1 MASKSA
7 AIEKKVLVPT
17 ADREDGRVKAHP
29 GFLGKAAQSA
39 ALTARAL
46 QSWRLYR
53 KHRRNT
59 MTHATA
65 YISNLLLARGVLEVP
80 GCVIECGVWRGGMI
94 AGIAEVLGPDRDYF
108 LFDSFEGLPKAQR
121 MDGES
126 IAAWQRDVE
135 SPAYFDNCRA
145 SEDEARAA
153 MRIAGAPRVVTVKG
167 WFDRTLPG
175 FRPPSPIALLR
186 LDGDLY
192 ASTKICLE
200 SLYEHVAP
208 KGLIVIDDYGTWEG
222 CARAVNEFLART
234 SEHQVLRL
242 RQYANRV
249 FYIVKEEGV
258 QGNDLSVMRS

>member
-1 MASKSA
+1 VQTLCYEGTQTSA
-7 AIEKKVLVPT
+7 NV
-17 ADREDGRVKAHP
+17 
-29 GFLGKAAQSA
+29 GFLAKASRSLS
-39 ALTARAL
+39 LTAGAL
-46 QSWRLYR
+46 ESWRLYR

-65 YISNLLLARGVLEVP
+65 YISNLLLARRVLEVP

-121 MDGES
+121 LDGES
-126 IAAWQRDVE
+126 IAAWQRDIE

-153 MRIAGAPRVVTVKG
+153 MRMAGAPRFATVKG
-167 WFDRTLPG
+167 WFDRTVPS
-175 FRPPSPIALLR
+175 FKPPSPIALLR

-192 ASTKICLE
+192 ESTKVCLE
-200 SLYEHVAP
+200 SLYQHVAAG
-208 KGLIVIDDYGTWEG
+208 GLIVVDDYGTWEG
-222 CARAVNEFLART
+222 CARAVNEFLAHT
-234 SEHQVLRL
+234 SEDHVPRL

-249 FYIVKEEGV
+249 FYIVKEKGKR
-258 QGNDLSVMRS
+258 GNEPAVTRR

>member
-1 MASKSA
+1 
-7 AIEKKVLVPT
+7 VQTTV
-17 ADREDGRVKAHP
+17 
-29 GFLGKAAQSA
+29 
-39 ALTARAL
+39 LTAGSEDVRAKAQDGYLAKVTRSAVLMAGTL

-59 MTHATA
+59 MTQGTA
-65 YISNLLLARGVLEVP
+65 YISNLLLTRRVLNVP

-126 IAAWQRDVE
+126 IAAWQRNIG
-135 SPAYFDNCRA
+135 SATYFDNCKA
-145 SEDEARAA
+145 SEDEAQNA
-153 MRIAGAPRVVTVKG
+153 MRMAGVPRSVTVKG
-167 WFDRTLPG
+167 WFEHTVPS
-175 FRPPSPIALLR
+175 FKPPSPIALLR

-192 ASTKICLE
+192 ESTKVCLE
-200 SLYEHVAP
+200 SLYEHVAAN
-208 KGLIVIDDYGTWEG
+208 GLVVIDDYDTWEG

-234 SEHQVLRL
+234 SEHHVPRL

-249 FYIVKEEGV
+249 FYIVKDGK
-258 QGNDLSVMRS
+258 